1 MIFDCK
7 VKETKGRL
15 KVKFKKRPESWKRFA
30 SKLIRDKV
38 ILDIKNARKFL
49 KSKGD
54 KEIYRVFHFEAN
66 GLSCDFTLL
75 RHGIFSVSKT
85 GEPFETYG
93 HVHERYMGEAYTV
106 LKNSCF
112 FELADKKT
120 YETFILYLK
129 KGDSIFIHPRFLHRV
144 ISFRK
149 DCFVVNFVPKRA
161 GHDYK
166 VIKNKGFPIHL
177 VYHLKEG
184 AVGFVKNEKYRKARF
199 MFVKR
204 VRTKDPIKL
213 FEKDPEKLKDI
224 LEKPRRYKKLYFKG
238 K

>member
-1 MIFDCK
+1 MIFGCK
-7 VKETKGRL
+7 VKERKGRL
-15 KVKFKKRPESWKRFA
+15 KVKFRKRPGSWKRFA

-38 ILDIKNARKFL
+38 VLDIKNAKKFL
-49 KSKGD
+49 KSRGD

-93 HVHERYMGEAYTV
+93 HVHKMGEAYV
-106 LKNSCF
+106 ILKSDCF

-120 YETFILYLK
+120 HETFIVYLK
-129 KGDSIFIHPRFLHRV
+129 KGDSIFIHPRFLHRM

-149 DCFVVNFVPKRA
+149 DCFVVNFVPKKA

-166 VIKNKGFPIHL
+166 AIKNKGFPVHL
-177 VYHLKEG
+177 IYYLKEDTI
-184 AVGFVKNEKYRKARF
+184 GFVKNEKYRKVKFR
-199 MFVKR
+199 FVKR
-204 VRTKDPIKL
+204 VRAKDPIKL
-213 FEKDPEKLKDI
+213 FEKDLEKLKDI
-224 LEKPRRYKKLYFKG
+224 LKKPGRYKKLYFKG